1 MPTRNPQE
9 IMKMIS
15 AFRTQNPEA
24 LVTNMVNEAANQG
37 NPVMK
42 NLATMIKNGDT
53 KSIESV
59 VRNIAKE
66 RGVDYDSEFKAFRDM
81 FRL

>member
-1 MPTRNPQE
+1 MPIKNPQE
-9 IMKMIS
+9 VMKMIGM
-15 AFRTQNPEA
+15 FRTQDPQA

-37 NPVMK
+37 NPVMQ
-42 NLATMIKNGDT
+42 NLATLIKNGDT
-53 KSIESV
+53 KNIESV

-66 RGVDYDSEFKAFRDM
+66 RGVDYDTEFKAFREM